1 MSIQNFYLSIGYP
14 NYYVAPENPAGILIH
29 ENLDESYGPRDI
41 RFIWSTEY
49 GLDAQKE
56 WNFSVE
62 VYAYGRKYNGSKLYE
77 RRYVGTYTAV
87 IPAAECNPAK
97 PYGESG
103 RVWWSHRLD
112 MGSMMSDINNGQSL
126 WSYSWRQCDQ
136 IDLNV
141 SMYST
146 FTNPNFAGIGVG
158 TSETVNM
165 SVSIGY
171 CPEYEL
177 TSIAMYPQY
186 LQIEYDTTWTRMDDR
201 FAVENDGTYVHAFGS
216 GSSGIYTPLVSD
228 PYYATIT
235 SPGVI
240 RIPRESLTTIP
251 TGKDVTV
258 DIRFNASYRPID
270 LEFAHAMGTK
280 ECINATICSDVVLTV
295 THEGDYITIS
305 TASAHNHETEPDE
318 VLVIM
323 DGYGD
328 QQTCALGD
336 SVTFKYPP
344 FGTTVGFYGIGTT
357 EEGATST
364 NPDYVTAST
373 SSCDMVMIDGPD
385 TGDQIGVQYWP
396 NGEGSE
402 ISLTVQ
408 RDYETVQLAGR
419 RRPTAG
425 FSSGGSKKVSLSAT
439 VIGGDAKDYENMFDD
454 NRVIYVRYP
463 DGRRYKIA
471 GTAKLAKIT
480 SQSGGMWN
488 IQIDGEEVD

>member
-1 MSIQNFYLSIGYP
+1 MGIQNFYISIGEP
-14 NYYVAPENPAGILIH
+14 SYYVDPENIWGILIH
-29 ENLDESYGPRDI
+29 EAYDSSYGPRDI

-49 GLDAQKE
+49 GTESQKE
-56 WNFSVE
+56 WNFSVD
-62 VYAYGRKYNGSKLYE
+62 VYAYGRSYSGTKVYE
-77 RRYVGTYTAV
+77 RSHVGTYTET
-87 IPAAECNPAK
+87 IAASQCNPTY
-97 PYGESG
+97 PYGSGG

-112 MGSMMSDINNGQSL
+112 IGSMMSDINNGQSL

-136 IDLNV
+136 IELHA
-141 SMYST
+141 SLYST
-146 FTNPNFAGIGVG
+146 FQHPEIMAGPY
-158 TSETVNM
+158 SETVYLDT
-165 SVSIGY
+165 SIGY

-201 FAVENDGTYVHAFGS
+201 FAIENDGTYVHAFGS
-216 GSSGIYTPLVSD
+216 GSSGIYTPLVSGL
-228 PYYATIT
+228 YYATIA

-270 LEFAHAMGTK
+270 LEFAHATGTR
-280 ECINATICSDVVLTV
+280 ECINATVCSDVILTV

-305 TASAHNHETEPDE
+305 TSSAHNHQTEPDE

-328 QQTCALGD
+328 QQTCALGG

-396 NGEGSE
+396 NGDGNE

-408 RDYETVQLAGR
+408 RDYDTVQLAGR

-488 IQIDGEEVD
+488 VQVDGEEVD